1 MLPNVLLLKISPHMQ
16 SWGVGDK
23 FVESRKTNRFPTKSG
38 VIGLIAS
45 ALGWDRDHDLTD
57 LNKLRMG
64 VRIDSPGDMA
74 YDYQT
79 TKMFEDKASKLS
91 HRWYLTDAVFLVALE
106 GDDLEFLNDIA
117 WALDHPA
124 FNIFAGRK
132 AFPLN
137 PDLVQSVTEDSTIEE
152 VFDST
157 PWMGVEFDKPDKLEV
172 LIDAKGDEDNL
183 LTLTDLPVSFDYDSR
198 EWADRTIARSWVDL
212 KKDEESFSSDAMDM
226 LRLGDVL
233 GMGLETSGDEV
244 VSPGAPVTVEEDV
257 QEEEV
262 DW

>member
-1 MLPNVLLLKISPHMQ
+1 MLPNVLLLKISPPMQ
-16 SWGVGDK
+16 SWGVSDK

-45 ALGWDRDHDLTD
+45 AFGWDRDHDLTD

-106 GDDLEFLNDIA
+106 GDDLEFLEDIA
-117 WALDHPA
+117 WALGNPA

-172 LIDAKGDEDNL
+172 LIDAKGNEDNL